1 MVSMFFEGKRIR
13 DQRMR
18 LKMKTTKETKLKK
31 ATYLERPRKHPFI
44 MEMLRSKEP
53 VGIEDIWRIAA
64 MSM

>member
-44 MEMLRSKEP
+44 TEILFRRKQ
-53 VGIEDIWRIAA
+53 
-64 MSM
+64 

>member
-1 MVSMFFEGKRIR
+1 
-13 DQRMR
+13 
-18 LKMKTTKETKLKK
+18 MKTTKETKLKK

-44 MEMLRSKEP
+44 TEMLRSKEP